1 MAVGAPGADALL
13 VAIGAVPGAWL
24 RFRVVDHLEPVL
36 PSRHWGTFGVNLIAC
51 FALGLMVGLEQSCGE
66 GSRRVLLLIGTG
78 FLGAYTTFS
87 GWMLETRSLRQDRR
101 VRAAA
106 ANIAVSVVL
115 GLLAAWAGLQ
125 LGLVLTSP

>member
-1 MAVGAPGADALL
+1 MSAALWAGVALFGGLGAVARLLMEHGVRRQLTMAFPVGTITVNVTGAFLL
-13 VAIGAVPGAWL
+13 GVVHGTGLSHIGA
-24 RFRVVDHLEPVL
+24 
-36 PSRHWGTFGVNLIAC
+36 T
-51 FALGLMVGLEQSCGE
+51 
-66 GSRRVLLLIGTG
+66 LIGTG

-101 VRAAA
+101 ARAAA

-125 LGLVLTSP
+125 LGLLLTSH

>member
-1 MAVGAPGADALL
+1 MSAALWAGVALFGGLGAVARLLMEHGVRRQLTMAFPVGTITVNVTGALL
-13 VAIGAVPGAWL
+13 LGVVHGIGLSHIGA
-24 RFRVVDHLEPVL
+24 
-36 PSRHWGTFGVNLIAC
+36 T
-51 FALGLMVGLEQSCGE
+51 
-66 GSRRVLLLIGTG
+66 LIGTG

-87 GWMLETRSLRQDRR
+87 GWMLETRSLRQDSR

-125 LGLVLTSP
+125 LGLLLTSH

>member
-1 MAVGAPGADALL
+1 MSAALWAGVALFGGLGAVARLLMEHGVRRQLTMAFPVGTITVNVTGAFLL
-13 VAIGAVPGAWL
+13 GVVHGTGLSHIGA
-24 RFRVVDHLEPVL
+24 
-36 PSRHWGTFGVNLIAC
+36 T
-51 FALGLMVGLEQSCGE
+51 
-66 GSRRVLLLIGTG
+66 LIGTG

-101 VRAAA
+101 ARAAA

-125 LGLVLTSP
+125 LGLLLTSP

>member
-1 MAVGAPGADALL
+1 MSAALWAGVALFGGLGAVARLLMEHGVRRQLTMAFPVGTITVNVTGAFLL
-13 VAIGAVPGAWL
+13 GVVHGTGLSHIGA
-24 RFRVVDHLEPVL
+24 
-36 PSRHWGTFGVNLIAC
+36 T
-51 FALGLMVGLEQSCGE
+51 
-66 GSRRVLLLIGTG
+66 LIGTG

-101 VRAAA
+101 GRAAA

-125 LGLVLTSP
+125 LGLVLT